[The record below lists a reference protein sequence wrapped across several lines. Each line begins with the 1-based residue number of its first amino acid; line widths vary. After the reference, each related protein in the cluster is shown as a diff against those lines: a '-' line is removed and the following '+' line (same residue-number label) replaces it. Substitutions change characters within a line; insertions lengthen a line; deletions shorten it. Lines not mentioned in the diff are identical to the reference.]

1 MNLHLPLPLLT
12 VAQSPFN
19 IFLDSFFMLISSHK
33 YPMVLFSQN
42 PGVSSITKIKNPQLK
57 YTHNTG
63 TNLYDKQLYLPLL

>member
-1 MNLHLPLPLLT
+1 
-12 VAQSPFN
+12 
-19 IFLDSFFMLISSHK
+19 
-33 YPMVLFSQN
+33 MVLFSQN